1 MGIKYYQVMEV
12 IDETGLSPEQIAPYF
27 GIGNMTLRR
36 WKLQAPKK
44 AIPGA
49 YESTVLDG
57 IYQLLIQGKLNAE
70 SVKIQKIL
78 REAPSLS
85 FQAALKGLGI
95 ETVFNESQGN
105 DHDDKFSVALSRI
118 GLDDKHRSEVDRSEV
133 KIQGYKKLGVSWS
146 YRITSL
152 WKVVRSDKLTLVDK
166 MVAYG
171 ALFYLIFP
179 FDLIPDHIPV
189 IGLLDDYAMLGF
201 AIAYYVKR
209 FPELVRQ

>member
-1 MGIKYYQVMEV
+1 MDLF
-12 IDETGLSPEQIAPYF
+12 DETGFSPEQLAPYF
-27 GIGNMTLRR
+27 GVGNMTLRR
-36 WKLQAPKK
+36 WKDQ
-44 AIPGA
+44 PGA
-49 YESTVLDG
+49 KEIPEIYESAVLDG
-57 IYQLLIQGKLNAE
+57 VYQLLIQGKVNSE
-70 SVKIQKIL
+70 SAKIQKIL
-78 REAPSLS
+78 RSAPSLS

-95 ETVFNESQGN
+95 ESVFEESKNQ
-105 DHDDKFSVALSRI
+105 DHDDKFAVALSQI

-133 KIQGYKKLGVSWS
+133 KIQGYKKLGKSWA

-152 WKVVRSDKLTLVDK
+152 WRVVRSDKLTLVDK

-209 FPELVRQ
+209 FPELVQQQPQL

>member
-1 MGIKYYQVMEV
+1 M
-12 IDETGLSPEQIAPYF
+12 DLFAETGFSPEQLAPYF
-27 GIGNMTLRR
+27 GVGNMTLRR
-36 WKLQAPKK
+36 WKDQ
-44 AIPGA
+44 PGA
-49 YESTVLDG
+49 KEIPEVYERSVLDG
-57 IYQLLIQGKLNAE
+57 VYQLLIQGKLNSE

-78 REAPSLS
+78 RSAPSLS

-95 ETVFNESQGN
+95 ESVFEGSKDQDR
-105 DHDDKFSVALSRI
+105 DHEGKFAVALSQI

-133 KIQGYKKLGVSWS
+133 KIQGYKKLGASWS

-152 WKVVRSDKLTLVDK
+152 WRVVRSDKLTLVDK

-201 AIAYYVKR
+201 AIAYYVRR
-209 FPELVRQ
+209 FPDLVQQQSRL